1 MPNQRR
7 VLLPFALTAL
17 AAATHANAQNVL
29 EEIIVTAEKRES
41 SLQDTPIAV
50 SAFSQ
55 ESLDKNLIF
64 NAMDMQFSVPNMLM
78 SKGNFTGA
86 TISLRGI
93 GQTAVGS
100 AADAPVGIHMNGVYL
115 NAPRIFETG
124 FLDVERVEVLR
135 GPQGTTYGRNT
146 SGGVIN

>member
-64 NAMDMQFSVPNMLM
+64 NAMDMQFNVPNM
-78 SKGNFTGA
+78 SDVQ
-86 TISLRGI
+86 
-93 GQTAVGS
+93 GQ
-100 AADAPVGIHMNGVYL
+100 L
-115 NAPRIFETG
+115 
-124 FLDVERVEVLR
+124 
-135 GPQGTTYGRNT
+135 YGRHNFAARYWT
-146 SGGVIN
+146 NRSGKRGGCTRRYSYEWRLS